1 MKKVIIIGAGAS
13 GVYLSLL
20 LMNKCYGN
28 VEVIVLEQNAAP
40 LKKLLATGNGRCNL
54 SNKDMDIKYFKSD
67 DQNKVEHIIQ
77 SFDVQKAF
85 EDIGLLSVYQG
96 NLLYPRSEQA
106 LTVKNILMD
115 EAVNQ
120 GVRFIYNQEV
130 LKIKCKDMYILETQD
145 HTYKADFVIF
155 AMGSEAG
162 KLSGCNQSRYD
173 LFDQLKLKTLPAKS
187 SLVSLNTYPVLKQLK
202 GVRVKG
208 TFTLLEN
215 NQCIHK
221 EKGELLF
228 SDYGVSGIAVMQ
240 ISSFI
245 EEFHNYELSIDLFD
259 DYSYE
264 ELYKLIQNRK
274 EQYYEHFYDGLVN
287 NKLSHYLETL
297 KLKDTKEIV
306 SKLKDLRLSIT
317 SLRDLEFAQV
327 ARGGLLLAE
336 TDDNLQIKKYPHL
349 YAIGENLNVTGMC
362 GGYNLH
368 FAFASASKVSDA
380 IEREINVKN

>member
-13 GVYLSLL
+13 GVYLSSL
-20 LMNKCYGN
+20 LMKKCYGQL
-28 VEVIVLEQNAAP
+28 EVLVLEQNAAP

-54 SNKDMDIKYFKSD
+54 SNKDMDIQYFHSD
-67 DQNKVEHIIQ
+67 DLNKVKSIIH

-85 EDIGLLSVYQG
+85 EEIGLLSIYQG

-115 EAVNQ
+115 EAINQ

-130 LKIKCKDMYILETQD
+130 IKIECQSQYVLYTQD
-145 HTYKADFVIF
+145 HTYKADYVIF

-162 KLSGCNQSRYD
+162 KLSGMNQSRYD
-173 LFDQLKLKTLPAKS
+173 LFKQLKLETLPAKS
-187 SLVSLNTYPVLKQLK
+187 SLVSLHTLPVLKQLK

-208 TFTLLEN
+208 TFKLLN
-215 NQCIHK
+215 HNQCIHT

-240 ISSFI
+240 LSSFI
-245 EEFHNYELSIDLFD
+245 EDNQQYEMSLDLFD
-259 DYSYE
+259 DYSYD
-264 ELYKLIQNRK
+264 ELYDLIEKRK
-274 EQYYEHFYDGLVN
+274 SQYYEHFYDGLVH
-287 NKLSHYLETL
+287 NKISHYLETL
-297 KLKDTKEIV
+297 NMKDTHKIVKQLKDFR
-306 SKLKDLRLSIT
+306 LKITGLRP
-317 SLRDLEFAQV
+317 LEYAQV
-327 ARGGLLLAE
+327 AKGGLVLKE

-349 YAIGENLNVTGMC
+349 YAIGENLNVTGLC

-368 FAFASASKVSDA
+368 FAFACAARVASA
-380 IEREINVKN
+380 IEREINVKS